1 MPGQMCHDGPSRGS
15 PPARQERMGSGGRDW
30 TVETSGGRGAGP
42 RVPPWKMAWSDI
54 PIDPAMRAL
63 DLAHWGMHLFLL
75 ARSDAD
81 GVFWATPGRTVFE
94 TVVVSVVGCD
104 LARAELLLREMAEVA
119 LIEIDPGAAWLR
131 FRPEAWRR
139 RQTLARLRPE
149 VEAADPQVEQGA
161 PLKARRARP
170 TSTDSS
176 FDAVQSQIER
186 TDRSRF
192 RQAARVLAA
201 GGTPEVRIARYA
213 HAPGVTFEQW
223 LATDGAW
230 LLADRRKHDPTYA
243 FGVSGGAPGA
253 SGHATGHA
261 EPASGHVR
269 GHDSDVSPNVS
280 GNVSP
285 LHTQNGTSEKSDGY
299 QEELKPDTHRDTR
312 DAVSRVPC
320 PVTGHGGDE
329 VPEKGADAFRVP
341 PGAHAVLRA
350 WIDRANA
357 RTGGNL
363 QDRILAGSAGAQAL
377 RLAAWRLHEAGITV
391 EDLTQDADLSRR
403 GRQIFE
409 ELVALV
415 RSEPAMKRVVGR
427 WKEVVAVGFRLP
439 LQSAAHRDGLIVTQ
453 LCAEAQAKVAARLPV
468 LPFAGDPV
476 KGRAPVSA
484 HAQPP
489 ADGRDRATH
498 WRYVDGQLV
507 QVGEIV
513 ADEVPARAVGA

>member
-75 ARSDAD
+75 VRSDAD

-119 LIEIDPGAAWLR
+119 LIEIDPDAAWLR

-139 RQTLARLRPE
+139 RQTLARLRPV
-149 VEAADPQVEQGA
+149 VEDADPQVEQGA
-161 PLKARRARP
+161 PPKARRARP
-170 TSTDSS
+170 TSTDST

-192 RQAARVLAA
+192 RKAAQVLAE
-201 GGTPEVRIARYA
+201 GGTPAVRIARYA
-213 HAPGVTFEQW
+213 HAPGTTFEQW

-253 SGHATGHA
+253 SGHAEPALGHA
-261 EPASGHVR
+261 P
-269 GHDSDVSPNVS
+269 GHDSGASGNVS
-280 GNVSP
+280 GNVSQDVSP
-285 LHTQNGTSEKSDGY
+285 SHTQNGPSEKSDGY
-299 QEELKPDTHRDTR
+299 GEELNRDTR
-312 DAVSRVPC
+312 DPVSRVPC
-320 PVTGHGGDE
+320 PVSGHSSGGDD

-341 PGAHAVLRA
+341 AGAHAVLRA

-391 EDLTQDADLSRR
+391 EDLAQDADLSRR

-415 RSEPAMKRVVGR
+415 RSEPAMKRVLGR
-427 WKEVVAVGFRLP
+427 WKEVVAVGYRLP

-453 LCAEAQAKVAARLPV
+453 LCAEAQAKVGARLPM
-468 LPFAGDPV
+468 LPYAGDPV

-513 ADEVPARAVGA
+513 ADEVLARAVGA